1 MILLASL
8 SGPMAQS
15 DSFLWALS
23 GIVIFIQFLPYL
35 AILFSRKIGAKLI
48 WLLLFFI
55 VTAASWGLTFLLG
68 WIESD
73 FLATA
78 ILLFPNYFLY
88 AIAMSYSG
96 SKKIEESR

>member
-1 MILLASL
+1 MNYLAAI

-23 GIVIFIQFLPYL
+23 GIVFFIQFLPYL

-48 WLLLFFI
+48 WLLLFVS
-55 VTAASWGLTFLLG
+55 VTSASWGLTFLLG

-88 AIAMSYSG
+88 AIAISYSTPP
-96 SKKIEESR
+96 KAEE

>member
-1 MILLASL
+1 MTFLASL

-35 AILFSRKIGAKLI
+35 AILFSRKIGAKLV
-48 WLLLFFI
+48 WLLLFVV
-55 VTAASWGLTFLLG
+55 VTAASWGLIFLLG

-88 AIAMSYSG
+88 AIAMSFSG
-96 SKKIEESR
+96 PAKVRESR

>member
-1 MILLASL
+1 MIYFTVL
-8 SGPMAQS
+8 SGPTAQS
-15 DSFLWALS
+15 NSFLLVLS

-48 WLLLFFI
+48 WLLLF
-55 VTAASWGLTFLLG
+55 VMVSGASWGLTFLLG

-73 FLATA
+73 FLGTA

-88 AIAMSYSG
+88 AIAMSCAPPRPLD
-96 SKKIEESR
+96 KHK